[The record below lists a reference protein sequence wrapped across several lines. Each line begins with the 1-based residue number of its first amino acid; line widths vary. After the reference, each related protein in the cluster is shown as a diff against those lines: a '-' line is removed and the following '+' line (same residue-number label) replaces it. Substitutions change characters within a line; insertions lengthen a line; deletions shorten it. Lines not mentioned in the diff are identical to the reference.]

1 MLTPTIFYTTV
12 GHTQANSYNVL
23 HYCRSHM
30 LNPTIF
36 YTTVGHT
43 YANSYNLLH
52 YSRSNTC

>member
-1 MLTPTIFYTTV
+1 
-12 GHTQANSYNVL
+12 
-23 HYCRSHM
+23 M

-52 YSRSNTC
+52 YSRSQMLTPTIFYTTVGHTYANSYNLLHYSRSYIC